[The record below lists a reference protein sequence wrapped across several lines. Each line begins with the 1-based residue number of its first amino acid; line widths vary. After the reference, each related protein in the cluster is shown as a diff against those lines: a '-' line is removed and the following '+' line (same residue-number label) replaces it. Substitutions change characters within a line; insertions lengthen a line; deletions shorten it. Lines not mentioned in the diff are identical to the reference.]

1 MRILAGDIGG
11 TNTRLAFVQDDSSA
25 RLRHEKIYASAYY
38 ASLISIIEDFLTL
51 YDIQE
56 QLDAC
61 CLAVAGPV
69 ISGCAV
75 LTNLPWKICEQE
87 LATLLQTERVTL
99 INDLVAAAYAIP
111 DLKTDELL
119 VLQEGNNK
127 PALEA
132 RRDAVIV
139 AAGTGLGASHLVWQG
154 DHYQAFS
161 SEAGHAGF
169 APQTK
174 VQRQLLA
181 WLQPQYGHVSA
192 EMLLSGM
199 GLHTIYRFHAEVM
212 GLPES
217 EDVRAS
223 MRTTDPA
230 RVITRHAL
238 AASDELCVQTVKCF
252 IEIYGSVTADITL
265 HYFPVNAVYL
275 AGGIAQ
281 KIKTALACPAFIHAF
296 TNKGPMHDNLQ
307 GLPVY
312 LVLTEHPGLEGAI
325 VHARQFYLQAR

>member
-1 MRILAGDIGG
+1 LRILAGDIGG

-25 RLRHEKIYASAYY
+25 RLRHEKIYASADY

-61 CLAVAGPV
+61 CLGVAGPV
-69 ISGCAV
+69 ISGCGV

-238 AASDELCVQTVKCF
+238 AASDAPFVPTANCF
-252 IEIYGSVTADITL
+252 IEI
-265 HYFPVNAVYL
+265 
-275 AGGIAQ
+275 
-281 KIKTALACPAFIHAF
+281 
-296 TNKGPMHDNLQ
+296 
-307 GLPVY
+307 
-312 LVLTEHPGLEGAI
+312 
-325 VHARQFYLQAR
+325 